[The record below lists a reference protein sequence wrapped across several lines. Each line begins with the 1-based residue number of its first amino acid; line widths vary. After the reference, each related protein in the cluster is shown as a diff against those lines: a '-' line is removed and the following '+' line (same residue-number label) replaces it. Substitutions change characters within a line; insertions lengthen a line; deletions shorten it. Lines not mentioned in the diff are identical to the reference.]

1 MTYEEFLDMPTSFL
15 DDVEKLLGI
24 KYKYNLDFTE
34 EEKQI
39 NQHLL
44 TYAEEMKLNMLR
56 GKFEKCWEIDDEK
69 L

>member
-1 MTYEEFLDMPTSFL
+1 MTYEEFLNMPTSFL
-15 DDVEKLLGI
+15 DDMEKLLGI

-44 TYAEEMKLNMLR
+44 TYAEEMEINELR
-56 GKFEKCWEIDDEK
+56 SKFEKCWKIDEEK